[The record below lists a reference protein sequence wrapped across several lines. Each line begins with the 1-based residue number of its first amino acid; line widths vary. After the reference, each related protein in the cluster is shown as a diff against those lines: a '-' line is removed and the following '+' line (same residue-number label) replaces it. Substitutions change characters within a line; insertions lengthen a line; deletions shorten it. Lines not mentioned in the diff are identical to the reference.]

1 MTLKVLA
8 DPSQLNPVSFW
19 PSTVL
24 LSVWMICNNSTHQI
38 SPSPIQSQPD
48 EKNQSQPAV
57 KLTLNL
63 ATNSQETRVS
73 VLTHLY
79 VDLVICGSVDGTIE
93 TKPNH
98 KYPSV
103 DGEPEKEEQR

>member
-24 LSVWMICNNSTHQI
+24 LSVWMICNGSTHQ
-38 SPSPIQSQPD
+38 
-48 EKNQSQPAV
+48 NQSHSHPS
-57 KLTLNL
+57 LTQISTESGLKQ
-63 ATNSQETRVS
+63 TQKMCECSDP
-73 VLTHLY
+73 HLY
-79 VDLVICGSVDGTIE
+79 VDLVICGSVDGAVE

-103 DGEPEKEEQR
+103 HREPEKTNRN